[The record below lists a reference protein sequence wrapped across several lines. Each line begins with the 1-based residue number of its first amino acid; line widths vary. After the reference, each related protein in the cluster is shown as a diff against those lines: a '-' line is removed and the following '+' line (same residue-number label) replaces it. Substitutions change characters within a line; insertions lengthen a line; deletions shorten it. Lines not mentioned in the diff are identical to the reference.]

1 MWNLMASYTKGVRET
16 RNRLMKT
23 DQVLGMSVEELAEKY
38 RLSPGEVKKGLI
50 EAERAGVLDL
60 LEKGIY
66 RDIMPQALAVL
77 EYHLVEKK
85 SLKAVEIAMALFG
98 VMKTSVKAKNSFEV
112 SVAPG
117 QNVGIVALDAIR
129 QEKVINASFGQRHDR
144 GSEAHDLRAE
154 EPGGEVRG
162 AGRERQCEDPPGG
175 GCGGESGG
183 PDPLGSAE

>member
-1 MWNLMASYTKGVRET
+1 MMASYTKGVRET

-23 DQVLGMSVEELAEKY
+23 DQVLGMSVEEMAQKY
-38 RLSPGEVKKGLI
+38 RLTPGEVKRGLV
-50 EAERAGVLDL
+50 EAERAGVLEL

-66 RDIMPQALAVL
+66 RDIMPKALAVL
-77 EYHLVEKK
+77 EAHLDEGK

-129 QEKVINASFGQRHDR
+129 QEKVINAPFGQRH
-144 GSEAHDLRAE
+144 GGGTEAHDLRPE

-162 AGRERQCEDPPGG
+162 PGG
-175 GCGGESGG
+175 EH
-183 PDPLGSAE
+183 